1 MMHTTI
7 TNSYSFGNHV
17 TNPRKRIYF
26 IGVTMNRIEW
36 LKHLEPVVAALDA
49 GLTVECA
56 ESLGSTEWTVCTGKN
71 FNIDKVYRIKPQKRF
86 CNRVELYP
94 CLRTLNISPVF
105 VADSTSPNGYAR
117 FTLEADYL
125 QDFIGNL
132 IAAGIVYSTKE
143 AASHHGLAMRMTYE
157 Q

>member
-7 TNSYSFGNHV
+7 TNYYSFGNHV
-17 TNPRKRIYF
+17 TNPRKRVYF

-56 ESLGSTEWTVCTGKN
+56 ESLDSTEWTVCTGKN

-94 CLRTLNISPVF
+94 CLRTLKSSPVF
-105 VADSTSPNGYAR
+105 VADPTSPNGYVR
-117 FTLEADYL
+117 IMLNTNYMV
-125 QDFIGNL
+125 DFLSNL
-132 IAAGIVYSTKE
+132 LAAGMVYSTKE
-143 AASHHGLAMRMTYE
+143 AAAHHGLAMRMTYE

>member
-17 TNPRKRIYF
+17 TNPRKRVYF

-94 CLRTLNISPVF
+94 CLRTLKGSPVF
-105 VADSTSPNGYAR
+105 VADPMSPNGYIR
-117 FTLEADYL
+117 IMLEDNYL
-125 QDFIGNL
+125 QDFLGNL
-132 IAAGIVYSTKE
+132 IAAGMVYSTKE

>member
-1 MMHTTI
+1 
-7 TNSYSFGNHV
+7 
-17 TNPRKRIYF
+17 
-26 IGVTMNRIEW
+26 MNRIEW

-86 CNRVELYP
+86 CNRVELYQ
-94 CLRTLNISPVF
+94 CLHTLKSSPVF
-105 VADSTSPNGYAR
+105 VADPTSPIGYVR
-117 FTLEADYL
+117 VTLEANYSV
-125 QDFIGNL
+125 DFLGNL
-132 IAAGIVYSTKE
+132 LAAGMIYSTKE

-157 Q
+157 

>member
-17 TNPRKRIYF
+17 TNPRKRVYF

-49 GLTVECA
+49 GLTIECA

-94 CLRTLNISPVF
+94 CLRTLKSSSIF
-105 VADSTSPNGYAR
+105 VANPTSPNGYVQG
-117 FTLEADYL
+117 TNYL
-125 QDFIGNL
+125 VDFLRNL
-132 IAAGIVYSTKE
+132 LAAGMVYSTKE
-143 AASHHGLAMRMTYE
+143 AAAHHGLAMRMTYE

>member
-17 TNPRKRIYF
+17 TNPRKRVYF

-94 CLRTLNISPVF
+94 CLRTLKSSSIF
-105 VADSTSPNGYAR
+105 VANPTSPSGYVQG
-117 FTLEADYL
+117 TNYPV
-125 QDFIGNL
+125 DFLGNL
-132 IAAGIVYSTKE
+132 LAAGMVYSTKE
-143 AASHHGLAMRMTYE
+143 AAAHHGLAMRMTYE

>member
-1 MMHTTI
+1 
-7 TNSYSFGNHV
+7 
-17 TNPRKRIYF
+17 
-26 IGVTMNRIEW
+26 MNRIEW

-56 ESLGSTEWTVCTGKN
+56 ESLDSTEWITCTGKN

-94 CLRTLNISPVF
+94 CLRTLEGSHVF
-105 VADSTSPNGYAR
+105 IADPASPNGFMRVSLKAN
-117 FTLEADYL
+117 YL
-125 QDFIGNL
+125 VDFLGNL
-132 IAAGIVYSTKE
+132 LAAGMIYSTKE
-143 AASHHGLAMRMTYE
+143 AAAHHGLAMRMTYE

>member
-1 MMHTTI
+1 
-7 TNSYSFGNHV
+7 
-17 TNPRKRIYF
+17 
-26 IGVTMNRIEW
+26 MNRIEW

-56 ESLGSTEWTVCTGKN
+56 ESLVSTEWTACTGKN

-94 CLRTLNISPVF
+94 CLHTLKSSPVF
-105 VADSTSPNGYAR
+105 VADPTSLNGYVR
-117 FTLEADYL
+117 GTPEANYMV
-125 QDFIGNL
+125 DFLGNL
-132 IAAGIVYSTKE
+132 LAAGMIYSTKE

-157 Q
+157 

>member
-17 TNPRKRIYF
+17 TNPRKRVYF

-56 ESLGSTEWTVCTGKN
+56 ESLGSTEWVTCTGKN

-94 CLRTLNISPVF
+94 CLRTLKSSPVF
-105 VADSTSPNGYAR
+105 VADPTSLTGYVR
-117 FTLEADYL
+117 ITNYL
-125 QDFIGNL
+125 VDFIGNL
-132 IAAGIVYSTKE
+132 LAAGMVYSTKE
-143 AASHHGLAMRMTYE
+143 AASHHGLAMRMTHE

>member
-7 TNSYSFGNHV
+7 TSSYSFGNPV
-17 TNPRKRIYF
+17 TNPRKRVYF

-56 ESLGSTEWTVCTGKN
+56 ESLDSTEWTVCTGKN

-86 CNRVELYP
+86 CNKVELYQ
-94 CLRTLNISPVF
+94 CLHTLNSSTVF
-105 VADSTSPNGYAR
+105 VADPTSPIGYVR
-117 FTLEADYL
+117 VTLGANYL
-125 QDFIGNL
+125 EDFLGNL
-132 IAAGIVYSTKE
+132 LAAGMIYSTKE
-143 AASHHGLAMRMTYE
+143 AASHHGLAMRMAYE

>member
-7 TNSYSFGNHV
+7 TNYYSFGNHV
-17 TNPRKRIYF
+17 TNPHKRVYF

-56 ESLGSTEWTVCTGKN
+56 ESFGSTEWTVCTGKN
-71 FNIDKVYRIKPQKRF
+71 FNIDKVYRVKPQKRF

-94 CLRTLNISPVF
+94 CLRTLEGSHVF
-105 VADSTSPNGYAR
+105 VADPTSFNGYVR
-117 FTLEADYL
+117 IPMEANYMV
-125 QDFIGNL
+125 DFLGNL
-132 IAAGIVYSTKE
+132 LAAGMVYSTKE
-143 AASHHGLAMRMTYE
+143 AASHHGIAMRMTYE

>member
-1 MMHTTI
+1 
-7 TNSYSFGNHV
+7 
-17 TNPRKRIYF
+17 
-26 IGVTMNRIEW
+26 MNRIEW

-56 ESLGSTEWTVCTGKN
+56 ESLGSTEWVTCTGKN

-94 CLRTLNISPVF
+94 CLRTLKSSPVF
-105 VADSTSPNGYAR
+105 VADPTSPNGYVR
-117 FTLEADYL
+117 VTLEANYL
-125 QDFIGNL
+125 VDFLGNL
-132 IAAGIVYSTKE
+132 LAAGMVYSTKE
-143 AASHHGLAMRMTYE
+143 AAAHHGLAMRMAYE

>member
-17 TNPRKRIYF
+17 TNPRKRVYF
-26 IGVTMNRIEW
+26 IGVTMNHIEW

-56 ESLGSTEWTVCTGKN
+56 ESLDSTEWTVCTGKN

-86 CNRVELYP
+86 CNRVELYQ
-94 CLRTLNISPVF
+94 CLHTLKSSPVF
-105 VADSTSPNGYAR
+105 VADPTSPIGYVR
-117 FTLEADYL
+117 VTLEANYL
-125 QDFIGNL
+125 VDFLGNL
-132 IAAGIVYSTKE
+132 LAAGMVYSTKE

>member
-1 MMHTTI
+1 
-7 TNSYSFGNHV
+7 
-17 TNPRKRIYF
+17 
-26 IGVTMNRIEW
+26 MNRIEW

-56 ESLGSTEWTVCTGKN
+56 ESLDSTEWTVCAGKN

-86 CNRVELYP
+86 CNQVELYP
-94 CLRTLNISPVF
+94 CLNTLKGSTVF
-105 VADSTSPNGYAR
+105 VADPASPNGFMRVSLKANYLVD
-117 FTLEADYL
+117 FLE
-125 QDFIGNL
+125 NL
-132 IAAGIVYSTKE
+132 LAAGMIYSTKE

>member
-17 TNPRKRIYF
+17 TNPRKRVYF

-56 ESLGSTEWTVCTGKN
+56 ESLDSAEWITCIGKN
-71 FNIDKVYRIKPQKRF
+71 LNTDKVYRIKPQKRF

-94 CLRTLNISPVF
+94 CLRTLMGSPVF
-105 VADSTSPNGYAR
+105 VADPTSPNGYVR
-117 FTLEADYL
+117 VTLEANYL
-125 QDFIGNL
+125 VDFLGNL
-132 IAAGIVYSTKE
+132 LAAGMVYSTKE
-143 AASHHGLAMRMTYE
+143 AAAHHGLAMRMTYE

>member
-1 MMHTTI
+1 MMHTTM

-17 TNPRKRIYF
+17 NNPRKRVYF

-56 ESLGSTEWTVCTGKN
+56 ESLDSTEWTVCAGKN

-86 CNRVELYP
+86 CNQVELYP
-94 CLRTLNISPVF
+94 CLNTLKGSTVF
-105 VADSTSPNGYAR
+105 VADPASPNGFMRVSLKAN
-117 FTLEADYL
+117 YL
-125 QDFIGNL
+125 VDFLGNL
-132 IAAGIVYSTKE
+132 LAAGMIYSTKE
-143 AASHHGLAMRMTYE
+143 AAYHHGLAMRMTYE

>member
-7 TNSYSFGNHV
+7 TNYYSFGNHV
-17 TNPRKRIYF
+17 NNPRKRVYF

-49 GLTVECA
+49 GLTAECA
-56 ESLGSTEWTVCTGKN
+56 ESLGSTEWITCTGKN
-71 FNIDKVYRIKPQKRF
+71 FNTDKVYRIKPQKRF

-94 CLRTLNISPVF
+94 CLRTLKGSPVF
-105 VADSTSPNGYAR
+105 VADPTSPNGYVR
-117 FTLEADYL
+117 VTLEANYL
-125 QDFIGNL
+125 VDFLGNL
-132 IAAGIVYSTKE
+132 LAAGMVYSTKE
-143 AASHHGLAMRMTYE
+143 AAAHHGLAMRMTYE

>member
-17 TNPRKRIYF
+17 TNPRKRVYF
-26 IGVTMNRIEW
+26 IGVTMNHIEW

-56 ESLGSTEWTVCTGKN
+56 ESLGSTEWVTCTGKN

-94 CLRTLNISPVF
+94 CLRTLKSSSIF
-105 VADSTSPNGYAR
+105 VANPTSPNGYVQG
-117 FTLEADYL
+117 TNYL
-125 QDFIGNL
+125 VDFLRNL
-132 IAAGIVYSTKE
+132 LAAGMVYSTKE

>member
-7 TNSYSFGNHV
+7 TNYYSFGNHV
-17 TNPRKRIYF
+17 TSPRKRVYF

-56 ESLGSTEWTVCTGKN
+56 ESLDSTEWITCTGKN
-71 FNIDKVYRIKPQKRF
+71 FNIDKVYRVKPQKRF

-94 CLRTLNISPVF
+94 CLRTLGGSPVF
-105 VADSTSPNGYAR
+105 LADPTSLTGYVR
-117 FTLEADYL
+117 ITNHLV
-125 QDFIGNL
+125 DFIGNL
-132 IAAGIVYSTKE
+132 LAAGMVYSTKE

>member
-1 MMHTTI
+1 
-7 TNSYSFGNHV
+7 
-17 TNPRKRIYF
+17 
-26 IGVTMNRIEW
+26 MNRIEW

-49 GLTVECA
+49 GLTIECA
-56 ESLGSTEWTVCTGKN
+56 ESLDSTEWITCTGKN

-94 CLRTLNISPVF
+94 CLRTLKSSPVF
-105 VADSTSPNGYAR
+105 VADPTSLTGYVR
-117 FTLEADYL
+117 ITNHLV
-125 QDFIGNL
+125 DFIGNL
-132 IAAGIVYSTKE
+132 LAAGMVYSTKE

>member
-17 TNPRKRIYF
+17 TNPRKRVYF

-56 ESLGSTEWTVCTGKN
+56 ESLGSTEWVTCTGKN

-94 CLRTLNISPVF
+94 CLRTLKSPSIF
-105 VADSTSPNGYAR
+105 VANPTSPNGYVQG
-117 FTLEADYL
+117 TNYL
-125 QDFIGNL
+125 VDFLGNL
-132 IAAGIVYSTKE
+132 LAAGMVYSTKE
-143 AASHHGLAMRMTYE
+143 AASHHGLAMRMSYE

>member
-17 TNPRKRIYF
+17 TNPRKRVYF

-49 GLTVECA
+49 GLTIECA
-56 ESLGSTEWTVCTGKN
+56 ESLGSIEWITCTGKN
-71 FNIDKVYRIKPQKRF
+71 FNIDKVYRVKPQKRF
-86 CNRVELYP
+86 CNQVELYT
-94 CLRTLNISPVF
+94 CLHTLKGSHIF
-105 VADSTSPNGYAR
+105 VADPMSLNGYVR
-117 FTLEADYL
+117 IMLEDNCL
-125 QDFIGNL
+125 VDFLGNL
-132 IAAGIVYSTKE
+132 LAAGMVYSTKE

>member
-17 TNPRKRIYF
+17 TNPRKRVYF

-56 ESLGSTEWTVCTGKN
+56 ESLGSTEWVTCTGKN
-71 FNIDKVYRIKPQKRF
+71 FNMDKVYRIKPQKRF

-94 CLRTLNISPVF
+94 CLRTLKSFPVF
-105 VADSTSPNGYAR
+105 VADPMRPNGYVR
-117 FTLEADYL
+117 IMLEDNCL
-125 QDFIGNL
+125 GDFL
-132 IAAGIVYSTKE
+132 VSLLVAGMVYSTKE

>member
-1 MMHTTI
+1 
-7 TNSYSFGNHV
+7 
-17 TNPRKRIYF
+17 
-26 IGVTMNRIEW
+26 MNRIEW

-56 ESLGSTEWTVCTGKN
+56 ESLGSTEWITCTGKN

-94 CLRTLNISPVF
+94 CLRTLKSSPVF
-105 VADSTSPNGYAR
+105 VADPTSLTGYVR
-117 FTLEADYL
+117 ITNYLVDFLE
-125 QDFIGNL
+125 NL
-132 IAAGIVYSTKE
+132 LAAGMVYSTKE

>member
-7 TNSYSFGNHV
+7 TNYYSFGNHV
-17 TNPRKRIYF
+17 TSPRKRVYF

-71 FNIDKVYRIKPQKRF
+71 FNIDKVYRVKPQKRF

-94 CLRTLNISPVF
+94 CLRTLEGSSVF
-105 VADSTSPNGYAR
+105 LADPTSLTGYVR
-117 FTLEADYL
+117 ITNHLV
-125 QDFIGNL
+125 DFIGNL
-132 IAAGIVYSTKE
+132 LAAGMVYSTKE

>member
-7 TNSYSFGNHV
+7 TNYYSFGNHV
-17 TNPRKRIYF
+17 NNPRKRVYF

-56 ESLGSTEWTVCTGKN
+56 ESLGSTEWITCTGKN
-71 FNIDKVYRIKPQKRF
+71 FNMDKVYRIKPQKRF

-94 CLRTLNISPVF
+94 CLRTLKSSSIF
-105 VADSTSPNGYAR
+105 VANPTSPNGYEQG
-117 FTLEADYL
+117 TNYL
-125 QDFIGNL
+125 VDFLGNL
-132 IAAGIVYSTKE
+132 LAAGMVYSTKE
-143 AASHHGLAMRMTYE
+143 AAAHHGLAMRMTYE

>member
-17 TNPRKRIYF
+17 TNPRKRVYF

-56 ESLGSTEWTVCTGKN
+56 ESLVSTEWTACTGKN

-94 CLRTLNISPVF
+94 CLRTLKSSPVF
-105 VADSTSPNGYAR
+105 VADPTSLKGYVR
-117 FTLEADYL
+117 ITNCLV
-125 QDFIGNL
+125 DFIGNL
-132 IAAGIVYSTKE
+132 LAAGMVYSTKE
-143 AASHHGLAMRMTYE
+143 AAAHHGLAMRMTHE

>member
-7 TNSYSFGNHV
+7 TNFYSFGNHV
-17 TNPRKRIYF
+17 TNPRKRVYF

-56 ESLGSTEWTVCTGKN
+56 ESLDSTEWITCTGKN

-94 CLRTLNISPVF
+94 CLRTLKSSPVF
-105 VADSTSPNGYAR
+105 VADPTSLTGYLR
-117 FTLEADYL
+117 ITNPLVN
-125 QDFIGNL
+125 FIGNL
-132 IAAGIVYSTKE
+132 LAAGMVYSTKE
-143 AASHHGLAMRMTYE
+143 AASHHGLAMRMTHE

>member
-7 TNSYSFGNHV
+7 TNYYSFGNHV
-17 TNPRKRIYF
+17 TNPRKRVYF

-56 ESLGSTEWTVCTGKN
+56 ESLDSTEWITCTGKN
-71 FNIDKVYRIKPQKRF
+71 FNIDKVYRVKPQKRF

-94 CLRTLNISPVF
+94 CLRTLKSSPVF
-105 VADSTSPNGYAR
+105 VADPMSLTGYIR
-117 FTLEADYL
+117 ITLEDNYL
-125 QDFIGNL
+125 EGFLDNL
-132 IAAGIVYSTKE
+132 LSAGMVYSTKE
-143 AASHHGLAMRMTYE
+143 AASHHALAMRMTYD

>member
-7 TNSYSFGNHV
+7 TSSYSFGNHV
-17 TNPRKRIYF
+17 NNPRKRVYF

-56 ESLGSTEWTVCTGKN
+56 ESLDSTEWTVCAGKN

-86 CNRVELYP
+86 CNQVELYP
-94 CLRTLNISPVF
+94 CLNTLKGSTVF
-105 VADSTSPNGYAR
+105 VADPASPNGFMRVSLKAN
-117 FTLEADYL
+117 YL
-125 QDFIGNL
+125 VDFLGNL
-132 IAAGIVYSTKE
+132 LAAGMIYSTKE
-143 AASHHGLAMRMTYE
+143 AAYHHGLAMRMTYE

>member
-17 TNPRKRIYF
+17 TNPRKRVYF

-49 GLTVECA
+49 GLTIECA
-56 ESLGSTEWTVCTGKN
+56 ESLDSTEWITCTGKN

-94 CLRTLNISPVF
+94 CLRTLKGSPVF
-105 VADSTSPNGYAR
+105 LADPTSLTGYVR
-117 FTLEADYL
+117 ITNHLV
-125 QDFIGNL
+125 DFIGNL
-132 IAAGIVYSTKE
+132 LAAGMVYSTKE
-143 AASHHGLAMRMTYE
+143 AAAHHGLAMRMTYE

>member
-17 TNPRKRIYF
+17 TNPRKRVYF

-56 ESLGSTEWTVCTGKN
+56 ESLGSTEWITCTGKN
-71 FNIDKVYRIKPQKRF
+71 FNTDKVYRIKPQKRF

-105 VADSTSPNGYAR
+105 VADPTRPSGYVRA
-117 FTLEADYL
+117 TLEKIYL
-125 QDFIGNL
+125 VDFLGNL
-132 IAAGIVYSTKE
+132 LAAGMIYSTKE
-143 AASHHGLAMRMTYE
+143 AASHHGLAMRMTCE

>member
-17 TNPRKRIYF
+17 TNPRKRVYF

-56 ESLGSTEWTVCTGKN
+56 
-71 FNIDKVYRIKPQKRF
+71 
-86 CNRVELYP
+86 
-94 CLRTLNISPVF
+94 
-105 VADSTSPNGYAR
+105 
-117 FTLEADYL
+117 
-125 QDFIGNL
+125 
-132 IAAGIVYSTKE
+132 
-143 AASHHGLAMRMTYE
+143 
-157 Q
+157 

>member
-1 MMHTTI
+1 
-7 TNSYSFGNHV
+7 
-17 TNPRKRIYF
+17 
-26 IGVTMNRIEW
+26 MNRIEW

-56 ESLGSTEWTVCTGKN
+56 ESLDSTEWTVCTGKN

-94 CLRTLNISPVF
+94 CLHTLKGSHVF
-105 VADSTSPNGYAR
+105 VADPTSPNGYVR
-117 FTLEADYL
+117 VTLDANYFV
-125 QDFIGNL
+125 DFLGNL
-132 IAAGIVYSTKE
+132 LAAGMIYSTKE
-143 AASHHGLAMRMTYE
+143 AASQHGLAMRMTYE

>member
-7 TNSYSFGNHV
+7 TNYYSFGNPV
-17 TNPRKRIYF
+17 TNPRKRVYF

-56 ESLGSTEWTVCTGKN
+56 ESLGSTEWITCTGKN

-94 CLRTLNISPVF
+94 CLHTLKGSHVF
-105 VADSTSPNGYAR
+105 VADPTSPNGYVR
-117 FTLEADYL
+117 VTLDANYFV
-125 QDFIGNL
+125 DFLGNL
-132 IAAGIVYSTKE
+132 LAAGMIYSTKE

-157 Q
+157 

>member
-17 TNPRKRIYF
+17 TNPRKRVYF

-56 ESLGSTEWTVCTGKN
+56 ESLGSTEWITCTGKN

-94 CLRTLNISPVF
+94 CLRTLKSSPVF
-105 VADSTSPNGYAR
+105 VADPTRPSGYVRA
-117 FTLEADYL
+117 TLEKIYL
-125 QDFIGNL
+125 VDFLGNL
-132 IAAGIVYSTKE
+132 LAAGMIYSTKE
-143 AASHHGLAMRMTYE
+143 AASHHGLAMRMTCE